1 MDASQELQYFAKDF
15 FTYEADFSL
24 LLANTSQT
32 TNFSIQADSD
42 FLLAKLA
49 YMATDTDDAVVPYTE
64 PVMVSVLITDTGSG
78 LQLSNI
84 AVPVPNI
91 FGSGQLPFIVPIQR
105 LFVSNSVINVQV
117 NNFSAV
123 DYNALRLSFIG
134 LKAFKR
140 GR

>member
-1 MDASQELQYFAKDF
+1 MNEVQEVKYFAKDF
-15 FTYEADFSL
+15 FTYEADFSS

-32 TNFSIQADSD
+32 ANFSIQADSD

-49 YMATDTDDAVVPYTE
+49 YMATDTNDALIANTTPIA
-64 PVMVSVLITDTGSG
+64 VSVLITDTGSG

-84 AVPVPNI
+84 AVPVSNI

-105 LFVSNSVINVQV
+105 LFVSNSVISVQV

-134 LKAFKR
+134 LKAFKK